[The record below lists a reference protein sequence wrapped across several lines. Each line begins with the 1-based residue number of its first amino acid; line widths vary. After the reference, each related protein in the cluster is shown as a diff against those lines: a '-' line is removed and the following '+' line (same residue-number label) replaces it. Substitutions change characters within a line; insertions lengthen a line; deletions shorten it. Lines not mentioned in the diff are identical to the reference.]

1 MIILMSNIYWQ
12 VHFKRENNSRI
23 TRKHSL
29 TLWKEASPHYEV
41 LCEILLAVCFSFSM
55 GIPHSL
61 SPVILS
67 FVHCLWFIACLWI
80 NNRQIL
86 PYSHQVNMASTP
98 PQPSFLSIS
107 TIAVLTSDTHLG
119 LVRLLGKYCYVFR
132 KSSVYELCLIVIWSN
147 GFHSVLFEALLLF
160 WPCFGSKEKATELA
174 GFWVSFPSP
183 STRSSPLLSN

>member
-1 MIILMSNIYWQ
+1 MSNIYWQ

-67 FVHCLWFIACLWI
+67 FVHCPWFIACLWI

-132 KSSVYELCLIVIWSN
+132 KSSVYELCLIVIWSPLA
-147 GFHSVLFEALLLF
+147 VLTLL
-160 WPCFGSKEKATELA
+160 WEQREGHRA
-174 GFWVSFPSP
+174 GGVLGVPPIPFNQIVSIVV
-183 STRSSPLLSN
+183 